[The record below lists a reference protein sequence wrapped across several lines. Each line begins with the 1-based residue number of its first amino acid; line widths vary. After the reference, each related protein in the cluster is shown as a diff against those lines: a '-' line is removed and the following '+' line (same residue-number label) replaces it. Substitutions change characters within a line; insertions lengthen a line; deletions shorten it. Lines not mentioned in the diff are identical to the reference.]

1 MKASKLGLLSGAL
14 VLGLASCDLIS
25 PGPSGPTISSFTAS
39 PAVVAAGDTT
49 TLSWSVESTATRL
62 SISPGIGTVTGTNVV
77 TPEISSTTTYTL
89 TATDA
94 EGGSSTRTTEV
105 TVEDDGSSVPVPRPP
120 VGGGDGPTGTFG
132 VSTSASGPFENDSG
146 EPIAENGDERVISVP
161 AGGTFFAEVAYADS
175 DGIADITLLLV
186 NSTPADIGGPLSDTP
201 QGGFT
206 VGEPTGECDLAST
219 PTTVTCVYPITVAA
233 GTVDIEDLP
242 ESGDE
247 FAYVFRVSVEDG
259 AGNPSGRSTRGYVNI
274 D

>member
-14 VLGLASCDLIS
+14 VLGLASCDLVS

-49 TLSWSVESTATRL
+49 TLSWTVDSTATRI
-62 SISPGIGTVTGTNVV
+62 SISPTIGTVTGTSVE
-77 TPEISSTTTYTL
+77 TPEISSTTTFTL

-94 EGGSSTRTTEV
+94 EGGSSTKTTEV
-105 TVEDDGSSVPVPRPP
+105 TVEDDGSSVPKPP
-120 VGGGDGPTGTFG
+120 VGGGDAPTGSFG

-146 EPIAENGDERVISVP
+146 EPIASNDDERIISVP
-161 AGGTFFAEVAYADS
+161 AGGTFYAEVAYADS

-186 NSTPADIGGPLSDTP
+186 NSTPADLGGSLSDTP

-206 VGEPTGECDLAST
+206 VGEPTGDCDLASS
-219 PTTVTCVYPITVAA
+219 PTTVTCVYPITVAP

-247 FAYVFRVSVEDG
+247 FAYVFRVSVEDA